1 MFQFVFAMQ
10 LKFLVFGVCWPLWYW
25 IDFWKNKNIFV
36 FIILNTE
43 MVGHWNPHLWKS
55 SPISCLFNAMVADG
69 LVMQGANWGIGVH
82 GIDLVLPEHG
92 LTLIPAWI
100 SNHMPGNVW
109 DKTTYPFLNFNC
121 ATVEV

>member
-10 LKFLVFGVCWPLWYW
+10 LKFLVFGVCWPWYW

-36 FIILNTE
+36 FIILNNE
-43 MVGHWNPHLWKS
+43 MVDHWNPHSWKTRL
-55 SPISCLFNAMVADG
+55 PVSCLVNAMAADD
-69 LVMQGANWGIGVH
+69 LVMQAANWGNGVH
-82 GIDLVLPEHG
+82 DIDLALPEHG

-100 SNHMPGNVW
+100 SNHMPGKVW
-109 DKTTYPFLNFNC
+109 DEITYPFLNFNG